1 MQINATHF
9 RIPEFTWQISCFS
22 PSEQQQP
29 VPEQDGHQR
38 LQGGAQGLQGQEG
51 GGPGSK
57 GERKKMHKIYFF
69 PEKKNKKSGGK
80 SRSNCVKFEA
90 IRLHV

>member
-9 RIPEFTWQISCFS
+9 RIYVANFLFL

-69 PEKKNKKSGGK
+69 PEKNIFFKKMREGK
-80 SRSNCVKFEA
+80 C
-90 IRLHV
+90 